1 MSKISSEYFTTS
13 ELAKTCGV
21 TKHTLFHYDDIGLL
35 KPEFVNSKGY
45 RYYSVQQCLVLDL
58 IIVLKKAGSSLEEI
72 KAFLQ
77 KQNTPLLI
85 NMLKEKQVELE
96 REQRRITQMQNIL
109 TSAIKMTEE
118 ATLELRNSPKILECL
133 EEYFITTKLDIG
145 DGDKEFAKKLT
156 EHRDYC
162 ETNYIDHEFPI
173 WTIISKDRFESGGDY
188 PEYIANQI
196 KASIPEEKML
206 IKPAGLYAVID
217 HKGSYD
223 SMPQTYSVIK
233 KFVARK
239 GMKVS
244 GDVYALELHT
254 YWTEKN
260 PDDYKIR
267 IFVQVSH

>member
-1 MSKISSEYFTTS
+1 MSNISNEYFTTS

-72 KAFLQ
+72 KVFLQ

-85 NMLKEKQVELE
+85 NMLKEKQVDLE
-96 REQRRITQMQNIL
+96 REQRRIAQMQNIL

-118 ATLELRNSPKILECL
+118 AAVELRNAPKILKCQA
-133 EEYFITTKLDIG
+133 EYFITTQLDAG

-162 ETNYIDHEFPI
+162 EKRYIDHEFPI
-173 WTIISKDRFESGGDY
+173 WTIISKDRFESRDYY

-196 KASIPEEKML
+196 KAPISEEKL
-206 IKPAGLYAVID
+206 FIKPAGLYAVID

-223 SMPQTYSVIK
+223 SMSQTYSVIK
-233 KFVARK
+233 KYIARK

-244 GDVYALELHT
+244 GDVYALDQLT
-254 YWTEKN
+254 YWAEKN